1 MSKRRE
7 EESLE
12 RVVAARRRV
21 EERLGAVR
29 GALAGETGRAP
40 RGRGWLVAMVAGAA
54 GLALAMRRR
63 AASHELPGP
72 PAGADD

>member
-12 RVVAARRRV
+12 RIAAERRRV
-21 EERLGAVR
+21 EERLTAVR
-29 GALAGETGRAP
+29 TALAGETGRAP
-40 RGRGWLVAMVAGAA
+40 RGRGWLVAVVAGAA

-63 AASHELPGP
+63 ASRQLSATERLP
-72 PAGADD
+72 